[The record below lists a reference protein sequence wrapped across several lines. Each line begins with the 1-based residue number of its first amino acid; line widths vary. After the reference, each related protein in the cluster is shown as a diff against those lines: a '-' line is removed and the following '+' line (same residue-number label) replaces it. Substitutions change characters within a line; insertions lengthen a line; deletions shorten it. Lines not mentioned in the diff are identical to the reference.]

1 MVDIPTPNQK
11 ELKKY
16 LNQWDSLPD
25 YVKQENSLNKLF
37 RKLIPN
43 NTNIEDIL
51 IKCSTLNDFYS
62 TNIFKVFPVAEHILS
77 LNIDNRLKKWDP
89 TLVNDIAKISISWK
103 EKNFYSFA
111 SKYCSHHNDEDFP
124 IYDNYVDKILV
135 YFKKKDKFCKFKHED
150 LKNYLCLKKVL
161 IEFINYYSLDCG
173 LKDLDRYLRQLWKKH
188 FPKKY

>member
-43 NTNIEDIL
+43 NTN
-51 IKCSTLNDFYS
+51 K
-62 TNIFKVFPVAEHILS
+62 
-77 LNIDNRLKKWDP
+77 DN
-89 TLVNDIAKISISWK
+89 
-103 EKNFYSFA
+103 
-111 SKYCSHHNDEDFP
+111 
-124 IYDNYVDKILV
+124 
-135 YFKKKDKFCKFKHED
+135 FCKFKHED
-150 LKNYLCLKKVL
+150 LKNYLCFKKVL